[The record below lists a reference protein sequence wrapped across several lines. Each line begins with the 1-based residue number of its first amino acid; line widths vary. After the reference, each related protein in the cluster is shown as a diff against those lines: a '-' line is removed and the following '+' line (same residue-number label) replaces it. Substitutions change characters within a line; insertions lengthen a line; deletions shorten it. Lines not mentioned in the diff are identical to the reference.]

1 MRDSWHRKEAAP
13 LCEMNVLFVCSRNR
27 RRSPTAEAIYANV
40 PGMDVRSAGVSTD
53 AENPVSLED
62 IQWADCIFAMEQIHL
77 QKLRNMFQGAMG
89 AKRCFVLGIADDY
102 TAMQPELVELLRMR
116 IDPILRRA
124 GF

>member
-1 MRDSWHRKEAAP
+1 M
-13 LCEMNVLFVCSRNR
+13 
-27 RRSPTAEAIYANV
+27 YANV

-62 IQWADCIFAMEQIHL
+62 IEWADCIFAMEQIHL

-89 AKRCFVLGIADDY
+89 VKRCFVLGIADDY
-102 TAMQPELVELLRMR
+102 AAMQPELMELLHMR
-116 IDPILRRA
+116 VDPILQRA